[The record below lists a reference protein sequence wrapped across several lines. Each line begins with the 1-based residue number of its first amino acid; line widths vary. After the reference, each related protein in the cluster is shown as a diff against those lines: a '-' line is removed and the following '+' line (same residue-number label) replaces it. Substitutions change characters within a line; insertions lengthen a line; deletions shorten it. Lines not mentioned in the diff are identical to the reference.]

1 MDDIGETVHEQGAD
15 CYSQH
20 RFHTVGSADDPYA
33 DDEQR
38 DVQQEDDEADSSA
51 EQVVGYHDDTADP
64 ARHDMTSHKLQAAS
78 HKLGVRSLGLA
89 AWGCQAVILSQQ
101 AKC

>member
-1 MDDIGETVHEQGAD
+1 MT
-15 CYSQH
+15 
-20 RFHTVGSADDPYA
+20 RA

-38 DVQQEDDEADSSA
+38 DVQHEDDEADSSA

-101 AKC
+101 ANCESDNDIYDCRTVRRLSQ